1 MARNAG
7 CLNMKVVEIILLL
20 FLMACSL
27 SVFLCRNLLVAA
39 ILFMANS
46 LIMSIIWVILQ
57 SPDLAVTEAAGG
69 AGVTVIL
76 LFITLY
82 KGNGLRGEDSE

>member
-57 SPDLAVTEAAGG
+57 SPDLAVTEAQ
-69 AGVTVIL
+69 
-76 LFITLY
+76 
-82 KGNGLRGEDSE
+82 GLREFFFSLHCIRSTG

>member
-57 SPDLAVTEAAGG
+57 PRTWLSQRRPWAQ
-69 AGVTVIL
+69 
-76 LFITLY
+76 
-82 KGNGLRGEDSE
+82 GLREFFFSLHCIRSTG